1 MEIRRRTLL
10 TAAIL
15 FGAMPAFARE
25 RHIPQPEASLWDP
38 EIRPLMEGN
47 AAGPNGNV
55 YWRRYGDAGKT
66 PVVLLHG
73 GPAAG
78 HRYLRPYAGL
88 TTDRQVVLYDQSGCG
103 RSDSPAELSRYT
115 VALYVEELEALRAQL
130 ALPRMILIGHSWGGS
145 LALAYALAHPDR
157 VGGLVLAGSVAK
169 WRDFQAAADIWLAQL
184 GPSAVATVRHAEA
197 TQQYDSPAYGAV
209 LQAYY
214 RRHLCRL
221 DPPPAWFRE
230 GGQAIGH
237 NPVYQYLNG
246 PSEFEFG
253 GALRDL
259 DFSRDL
265 HRIRTPT
272 LVTCGEFDEAP
283 PWVGRRLAGLI
294 PGAQLRTFEGL
305 SHMSHVEDPLTVV
318 GATSRF
324 VRRLI

>member
-1 MEIRRRTLL
+1 MEIGRRTLL
-10 TAAIL
+10 GGAIL

-25 RHIPQPEASLWDP
+25 RRIPQPAARLWDP
-38 EIRPLMEGN
+38 DIRPMTEGF

-55 YWRRYGDAGKT
+55 YWRRYGNPGKT

-78 HRYLRPYAGL
+78 HRYLRSYAAL
-88 TTDRQVVLYDQSGCG
+88 ATDRQVVCYDQSGCG
-103 RSDSPAELSRYT
+103 RSDRPTELGRYT
-115 VALYVEELEALRAQL
+115 VDRYMEELEALRAQL
-130 ALPRMILIGHSWGGS
+130 ALPRMILLGHSWGGS

-169 WRDFQAAADIWLAQL
+169 WRDFQEAADLWLAEL
-184 GPSAVATVRHAEA
+184 GPAAVATVRNAERMH
-197 TQQYDSPAYGAV
+197 QYDSPAYEAV
-209 LQAYY
+209 LHAYY

-230 GGQAIGH
+230 GGEAIGH

-259 DFSRDL
+259 DFSDQL
-265 HRIRTPT
+265 HRISAPT
-272 LVTCGEFDEAP
+272 FITCGEFDEAP
-283 PWVGRRLAGLI
+283 PWVGHLLARLI
-294 PGAQLRTFEGL
+294 PGARLRAFDGL
-305 SHMSHVEDPLTVV
+305 SHMTHVEDPLTVV
-318 GATSRF
+318 GATGRF
-324 VRRLI
+324 VRRLA